1 MAVIQISKIQV
12 RRGLEENLPQLA
24 AGEFG
29 WATDTRKL
37 YIGNGVTGSPDYAPS
52 IGNTEVLTIYS
63 YDALSLR
70 LDDLEANVANLQSNV
85 TSIQSQLGINTLT
98 FTNNTTA
105 NTSLTLSSLSTSIID
120 YKLIRATASRV
131 GTISVTQYNGTPVF
145 QDDYAES
152 GTTGITLAFSANVS
166 NVANI
171 SLDYTSANIGNNAT
185 FSYYIRSFV

>member
-37 YIGNGVTGSPDYAPS
+37 YIGNGVTGNPDYAPS
-52 IGNTEVLTIYS
+52 IGNTEILTIYS
-63 YDALSLR
+63 SDALSLR
-70 LDDLEANVANLQSNV
+70 LDDLEANVANLQANV

-105 NTSLTLSSLSTSIID
+105 NTSLTLSSLSTNIID

-145 QDDYAES
+145 QDDYVES
-152 GTTGITLAFSANVS
+152 GTTGITLAFTSNVS

-171 SLDYTSANIGNNAT
+171 SLDYISANIGNSAT